1 MRQAAAWIRRSGVWL
16 GTAFG
21 LQVLAAVSGWAM
33 VRTGVD
39 PFRMWIPSFFQ
50 DSGAKKMAAAAER
63 VLRDR
68 VAWLLETEL
77 HGPAAFALSQFPV
90 PVRKSATAVPT
101 DMPAASIF
109 PSPASPTPR
118 PSTERPISAG
128 SSGVGTLGPTATTL
142 QGTVLLKRVLIYHS
156 HPYESWISET
166 QKTDDHKTNITLVGR
181 RLAESLERLG
191 VGVVHTAV
199 DYRKEVPNYN
209 WYYSYKYSLQ
219 TIRDVMAVYPDV
231 AFFFDIHRDSFG
243 RDRTTLERNGT
254 TYAKIM
260 FVVGRQNPNWEQ
272 NEAFARR
279 LDALLNAEMPGISR
293 GMKDKDAAEGHGE
306 YNQSVSPNSILVEI
320 GGPENTLEECYRSAD
335 VLASAIAAVV
345 RERVAAGK
353 ED

>member
-50 DSGAKKMAAAAER
+50 DPGAKKMAAAER
-63 VLRDR
+63 ALRDR

-77 HGPAAFALSQFPV
+77 RGPAAFALSQFPV
-90 PVRKSATAVPT
+90 LIRKSGTSVTMDTPAT
-101 DMPAASIF
+101 SISL
-109 PSPASPTPR
+109 SPSPTPR
-118 PSTERPISAG
+118 PSAERP
-128 SSGVGTLGPTATTL
+128 SSTDLNGVSTPGPAATTL
-142 QGTVLLKRVLIYHS
+142 HEAVLTKRVMIYHS
-156 HPYESWISET
+156 HPYESWIKET
-166 QKTDDHKTNITLVGR
+166 KKTDDSKINITLVGK
-181 RLAESLERLG
+181 RLAESLERLS

-219 TIRDVMAVYPDV
+219 TIRDVMAVYPSV
-231 AFFFDIHRDSFG
+231 AFFFDLHRDSFG

-254 TYAKIM
+254 SYAKIM
-260 FVVGRQNPNWEQ
+260 FVVGKQNPHWER
-272 NEAFARR
+272 NEAFAQR
-279 LDALLNAEMPGISR
+279 LDALLNAAIPGISR

-335 VLASAIAAVV
+335 VLASAIATVV
-345 RERVAAGK
+345 RERVAAG
-353 ED
+353 EEG